1 MIKKTILPNGIK
13 IISEYMPNTYSAT
26 IMLWIDAGSGIEK
39 LELNGISHFIEH
51 MLFKG
56 TINRSAQT
64 IVQSIENTGGSMNA
78 FTDKECTC
86 CYARVLSDQVPVA
99 IDILLDMIFN
109 SLYSPKDIEIER
121 QVILEEIKMYEDT
134 PDELVHDQ
142 FIKSFW
148 KNHSLGQPITGTL
161 NTVKEISREDI
172 LQFIRDYYTPSNITI
187 SIAGNFDEDN
197 VISKISESVEKIHF
211 TPKIKEIKI
220 PESTPDFTVLK
231 KNIEQT
237 HICLG
242 SKSISILDDDRY
254 ALAIIDVCLGGS
266 MSSRLF
272 QEIREKR
279 GLVYSINTY
288 ESVYRPAG
296 IFGVYAGTSSSNSD
310 EVIKLV
316 WDEMEKIKIEGFVEE
331 EFERAKTQIKGG
343 LLIGLESTKYR
354 ASRNG
359 RSELYFNRTFS
370 TEEICAAIDKVTQAD
385 IRRLSNQMFDIKATG
400 IAMICPMDY
409 VNKQPV
415 LI

>member
-26 IMLWIDAGSGIEK
+26 IMFWIDAGSGIEK

-51 MLFKG
+51 MFFKG

-64 IVQSIENTGGSMNA
+64 IVQAIEDTGGSMNA
-78 FTDKECTC
+78 FTEKEFTC
-86 CYARVLSDQVPVA
+86 CYARVLSDQTPVA
-99 IDILLDMIFN
+99 VDILMDMIFN
-109 SLYSPKDIEIER
+109 SLYSPADIEIER

-148 KNHSLGQPITGTL
+148 NNHPLGQPVAGTL
-161 NTVKEISREDI
+161 DTVKKISREDI

-187 SIAGNFDEDN
+187 SIAGNFDEEN
-197 VISKISESVEKIHF
+197 IISKISETAGQINLISKV
-211 TPKIKEIKI
+211 KEIKI
-220 PESTPDFTVLK
+220 PEVTPVKTILK
-231 KNIEQT
+231 KDIEQT

-288 ESVYRPAG
+288 EAIYRTAG
-296 IFGVYAGTSSSNSD
+296 IFGIYAGTNPSNVN
-310 EVIKLV
+310 EVIKLI
-316 WDEMEKIKIEGFVEE
+316 WDEMEKIKVEGLRSD

-354 ASRNG
+354 AGRNG
-359 RSELYFNRTFS
+359 RSELYFNRLFS
-370 TEEICAAIDKVTQAD
+370 TEEICDAIDRVTQAD
-385 IRRLSNQMFDIKATG
+385 IIRLSNQMFDKKAMG
-400 IAMICPMDY
+400 IAMICPKEYAD
-409 VNKQPV
+409 KE
-415 LI
+415 LILI